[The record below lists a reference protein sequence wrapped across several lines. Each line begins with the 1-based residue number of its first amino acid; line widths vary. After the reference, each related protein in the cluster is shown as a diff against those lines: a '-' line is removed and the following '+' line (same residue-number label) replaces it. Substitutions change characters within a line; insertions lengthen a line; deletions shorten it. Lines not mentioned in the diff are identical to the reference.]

1 MVILTRPAYTS
12 YFQCLTT
19 DEDGTT
25 AMLRL
30 LRIHGKVLSVPA
42 YTNYFQ
48 NQSTEDA
55 GPITRY
61 YVLRNTKD
69 TKSVALTD
77 QSERKNG
84 KEAHRCDPG
93 RD

>member
-1 MVILTRPAYTS
+1 MIVTGTS
-12 YFQCLTT
+12 NINYFQYLTT

-30 LRIHGKVLSVPA
+30 LCIHEIVVSVPA
-42 YTNYFQ
+42 YINYFQ

-61 YVLRNTKD
+61 YVLRNTKN
-69 TKSVALTD
+69 TKSVVLIYG
-77 QSERKNG
+77 SEKKMVKKQIDVTQAG
-84 KEAHRCDPG
+84 SD
-93 RD
+93 